1 MADAP
6 LLLPPPRSS
15 VEAVI
20 NANNKRARDD
30 ELKPHIKS
38 EEKNAAAASSSS
50 AAPPPPPPRPD
61 SSAATTP
68 PKDEPVCDEVVKL
81 PPHARKDFAFI
92 PRCSHRHPMKRCVGA
107 DEPLLCDICNT
118 EMPPTDARWSCFP
131 CDHDMC
137 ELCMLSRNG
146 GAAYVQLLTEEEA
159 KVTTLNG
166 KLGAAVDRAHK
177 AESKLA
183 AAQKDAKPSKPQ
195 SSGASAAAM
204 KKLEE
209 KLASMEERANAA
221 EGKVAGLEKE
231 VAERRM
237 RSKANLEKMY
247 DARKERDEARSQI
260 GAKDAEHQAEVA
272 AEKEKAE
279 CAERQVK
286 AARQQLACA
295 FGEAEALEPLSLEE
309 VEEIASLALDGMNR
323 LHERRSQLCRDA
335 RERAAAAGVFF

>member
-1 MADAP
+1 MEDAP
-6 LLLPPPRSS
+6 LLLPSPRSS

-30 ELKPHIKS
+30 QNEVKPLVKS
-38 EEKNAAAASSSS
+38 EENDAGSS
-50 AAPPPPPPRPD
+50 AAPPLQPRPD
-61 SSAATTP
+61 SANATTP
-68 PKDEPVCDEVVKL
+68 PKEEPVCEEVVQVPL
-81 PPHARKDFAFI
+81 ARSDFAFI
-92 PRCSHRHPMKRCVGA
+92 PKCSHRHPMKRCVGA
-107 DEPLLCDICNT
+107 EEPLLCDTCNST
-118 EMPPTDARWSCFP
+118 MAPSDARWSCFP

-159 KVTTLNG
+159 KVTTLNT